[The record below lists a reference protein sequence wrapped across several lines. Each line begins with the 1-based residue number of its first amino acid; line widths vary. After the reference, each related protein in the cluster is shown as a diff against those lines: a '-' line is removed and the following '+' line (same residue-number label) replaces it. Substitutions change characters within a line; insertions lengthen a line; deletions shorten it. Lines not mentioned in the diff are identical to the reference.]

1 MKILK
6 KIIILHIEKNIEIID
21 KFSSILK
28 SNCDTLYI
36 ANSGEEAYKI
46 YEEKKPH
53 LIVMDLYVSLI
64 NGITIA
70 KKIREYDNKTC
81 FIALT
86 NYANR
91 ELLLEI
97 VNLNFSSYLI
107 KPVKKSEL
115 IKALQKVSKKISKR
129 KITYLKENCYWDNSS
144 KSFFHEDK
152 QIFLTKREQK
162 LFHLLVKKNG
172 TPSSDD
178 EIFFYVWEDDFDKTV
193 TNASIRTL
201 VKNLRK
207 KIPAGII
214 ENIYGVGYKIGQ

>member
-6 KIIILHIEKNIEIID
+6 KLIILHVENDTVIID

-36 ANSGEEAYKI
+36 ANSGEEAYRI
-46 YEEKKPH
+46 YKDKKPH
-53 LIVMDLYVSLI
+53 LIVMDLYASLI
-64 NGITIA
+64 GDVTIA

-81 FIALT
+81 FIALS
-86 NYANR
+86 NYASR

-97 VNLNFSSYLI
+97 VNLHFSSYLVKPI
-107 KPVKKSEL
+107 KKFEL
-115 IKALQKVSKKISKR
+115 INALQKVSKKISKR
-129 KITYLKENCYWDNSS
+129 NITYFKDNCYWDNSS
-144 KSFFHEDK
+144 KSFFYKDK
-152 QIFLTKREQK
+152 QILLTKREQK
-162 LFHLLVKKNG
+162 LFNLLIKKNG

-201 VKNLRK
+201 IKNLRK
-207 KIPAGII
+207 KIPTGII
-214 ENIYGVGYKIGQ
+214 ENVYGVG

>member
-1 MKILK
+1 METLK
-6 KIIILHIEKNIEIID
+6 KLIILHIENNTGIID

-46 YEEKKPH
+46 YKEKKPH
-53 LIVMDLYVSLI
+53 IIVMDLYVSLI
-64 NGITIA
+64 DGVTIA

-86 NYANR
+86 NYADR

-97 VNLNFSSYLI
+97 VNLNFSTYLV
-107 KPVKKSEL
+107 KPIKKSEL
-115 IKALQKVSKKISKR
+115 IKALQKVSKKISKS

-144 KSFFHEDK
+144 KLFFYQGE

-162 LFHLLVKKNG
+162 LFNLLIKKNG
-172 TPSSDD
+172 IPSSDD

-201 VKNLRK
+201 IKNLRK
-207 KIPAGII
+207 KIPIGII
-214 ENIYGVGYKIGQ
+214 ENVYGVGYKINS